1 MESVTY
7 YNQDD
12 LLHYGVIGMK
22 WGIKR
27 GNAAGAYAKASK
39 KLAKIDKRI
48 EKHQAK
54 ARKMHKK
61 TDGFDLR
68 RSAHEE
74 KAQRATQKSIRQM
87 RKAEKWV
94 KKMDKAFKDTSF
106 KLTKDQIA
114 IGRKYSDMLNT
125 RSAVAY
131 YK

>member
-1 MESVTY
+1 MQTFDY

-22 WGIKR
+22 WGVRR

-48 EKHQAK
+48 EKNQAK
-54 ARKMHKK
+54 ARKLHKK
-61 TDGFDLR
+61 TDGFDVFR
-68 RSAHEE
+68 NYHTD
-74 KAQRATQKSIRQM
+74 KANRKTQKSIRQM